1 MAKSKKFSTINLKPQ
16 DEFDKSII
24 GKVLKWS
31 LTTGKSI
38 VILTEFVV
46 ILAFLSRFKL
56 DRDLNDLNEQ
66 IIQKQFVVESYEDTE
81 KKIIDIQNR
90 MSLVAQIDST
100 TVKVK
105 DTVNELSNLVPR
117 GITISSIEFSQS
129 GWNVA
134 AEADSES
141 IYAIFINRLE
151 NSGRFAS
158 INESNLKYDLR
169 NGKLVFSLTAE
180 FPKKESAR
188 SAAKK

>member
-1 MAKSKKFSTINLKPQ
+1 MAKTKKLSTINLKPQ
-16 DEFDKSII
+16 DEFEKSLI
-24 GKVLKWS
+24 GKTLRWA

-66 IIQKQFVVESYEDTE
+66 IMQKQFVLENYEDTE
-81 KKIIDIQNR
+81 KR
-90 MSLVAQIDST
+90 MVDAQDRLSLVAQIDTT

-105 DTVNELSNLVPR
+105 DTINELSDLIPR
-117 GITISSIEFSQS
+117 GITVTSIEFSQT

-141 IYAIFINRLE
+141 IYANMVSRLE
-151 NSGRFAS
+151 NHDKFENVNVSD
-158 INESNLKYDLR
+158 IKYDLR

-180 FPKKESAR
+180 FPRKETPK
-188 SAAKK
+188 AAK